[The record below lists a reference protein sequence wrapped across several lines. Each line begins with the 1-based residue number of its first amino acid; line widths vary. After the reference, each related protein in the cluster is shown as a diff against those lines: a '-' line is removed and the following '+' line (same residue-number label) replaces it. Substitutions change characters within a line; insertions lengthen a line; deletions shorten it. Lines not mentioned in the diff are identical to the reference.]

1 MAIMRR
7 ISMAV
12 LGLGALATVVSTLSA
27 QRSALREVGN
37 RGSLGANVVFAQPLG
52 TFQNTGNVAAGI
64 SLWGVTSGGTLALR
78 IDGGWMLY
86 DSQNQGYGIS
96 TVSQI
101 GTLGAGPQLMLG
113 QGALRFYGFATIG
126 GSLFWSSVNSS
137 CGCNSNYFLDGHFT
151 TTTSAGGGVLL
162 GISSG
167 RTPIAIDLGIR
178 GVRHDRVK
186 YVPAGGFTQN
196 PDGSFSVRQVETPVE
211 QRIFQVGISIGL
223 R

>member
-1 MAIMRR
+1 MRR

-52 TFQNTGNVAAGI
+52 TFRNTGNVAAGI

-101 GTLGAGPQLMLG
+101 GTLGAGPQLTLG

>member
-1 MAIMRR
+1 MRR
-7 ISMAV
+7 IGMAV
-12 LGLGALATVVSTLSA
+12 LGLTIIVSPLSA

-37 RGSLGANVVFAQPLG
+37 RGSFGANVVVAQPLG
-52 TFQNTGNVAAGI
+52 SFRNTGNVAAGI

-78 IDGGWMLY
+78 VDGGWMLY

-96 TVSQI
+96 TISQI
-101 GTLGAGPQLMLG
+101 GTLGAGPQVTLG
-113 QGALRFYGFATIG
+113 QGALRFYGFATVG

-162 GISSG
+162 GLSRG
-167 RTPIAIDLGIR
+167 RTPIAIDLGVR

-196 PDGSFSVRQVETPVE
+196 ADGSFSTQQVETPVE
-211 QRIFQVGISIGL
+211 QRVFQVGISIGL

>member
-1 MAIMRR
+1 MRR

-52 TFQNTGNVAAGI
+52 TFRNTGNVAAGI

-101 GTLGAGPQLMLG
+101 GTLGAGPQLTLG

-196 PDGSFSVRQVETPVE
+196 PDGSFSARQVETPVE
-211 QRIFQVGISIGL
+211 QRVFQVGISIGL

>member
-1 MAIMRR
+1 MRR
-7 ISMAV
+7 IGMAV
-12 LGLGALATVVSTLSA
+12 LGLTIIVSPLSA

-37 RGSLGANVVFAQPLG
+37 RGSFGANVVVAQPLG
-52 TFQNTGNVAAGI
+52 SFRNTGNVAAGI
-64 SLWGVTSGGTLALR
+64 SVWGVTSGGTLALR
-78 IDGGWMLY
+78 VDGGWMLY

-96 TVSQI
+96 TISQI
-101 GTLGAGPQLMLG
+101 GTLGAGPQVTLG
-113 QGALRFYGFATIG
+113 QGALRFYGFATVG

-137 CGCNSNYFLDGHFT
+137 CGCRSNYFLDGHFT

-162 GISSG
+162 GLSRG
-167 RTPIAIDLGIR
+167 RTPIAIDLGVR

-196 PDGSFSVRQVETPVE
+196 ADGSFSAQQVETPVE
-211 QRIFQVGISIGL
+211 QRVFQVGIAIGL